1 MEGNFLF
8 DIDQVIQNISE
19 AEVMSVFFPTF
30 RRALIVDTRANE
42 SVGPFVRLMPM
53 ARSPQDRMRSIRRLR
68 PQFPRPTNLTLI
80 PWQRYVDSLV
90 ESGVWDQIVDR
101 VRQSGDESDGRL
113 MQRGAQRASSD
124 GTRRACVGDYGSQ
137 LSHSL
142 ACRVRVTADHADGH
156 RGRQARTQTHSRREE
171 AGSREVPATRHTTSV
186 AWTGRLRHRGR
197 RGKERRHERHPQRRQ
212 DTSPQTGPRSA
223 ALDVRT

>member
-1 MEGNFLF
+1 MLMEGNFLF
-8 DIDQVIQNISE
+8 DIDQVIQNVSE

-30 RRALIVDTRANE
+30 RRALIVDTRTND

-101 VRQSGDESDGRL
+101 VRQSGHES
-113 MQRGAQRASSD
+113 AVA
-124 GTRRACVGDYGSQ
+124 
-137 LSHSL
+137 
-142 ACRVRVTADHADGH
+142 ACRDALSEL
-156 RGRQARTQTHSRREE
+156 RQMERDELVSAI
-171 AGSREVPATRHTTSV
+171 
-186 AWTGRLRHRGR
+186 TGRNYHTIWPA
-197 RGKERRHERHPQRRQ
+197 ESE
-212 DTSPQTGPRSA
+212 
-223 ALDVRT
+223 